1 MTISQKQ
8 FIELLKAGLWG
19 RAADA
24 ELFRDGVDWK
34 AVLRLAK
41 EQSVLALV
49 ANAVLNDEVLAEGMP
64 AAMKDKAY
72 ELMREEDVMK

>member
-41 EQSVLALV
+41 EQTV
-49 ANAVLNDEVLAEGMP
+49 AVVVADVVLNDEALA
-64 AAMKDKAY
+64 
-72 ELMREEDVMK
+72 